1 MPPVITELNLPYLAA
16 FAGTVVVAVRLGD
29 RSASGVGFG
38 MNVLWVRDLTAG
50 VGLGLIFQLA
60 VTVIW
65 AKTGGLT
72 VTDTVVRGVTTGPP
86 SLAIITGV
94 SLFGVL
100 VTAVWEEFVFRGVLI
115 RNAAEGLAARSVSR
129 AGALG
134 GAIVVSGLVFGIPH
148 AFGAAAEY
156 TNPMFGALQ
165 AVVSVSYFVAAYAAT
180 GSLALPI
187 GIHFASNAWLT
198 LVVGKAGSPYPKLFA
213 VERTVTGAI
222 DTLLILLPGA
232 LLIALVLWWARLTG
246 RTGLSVNDA
255 YRRIV
260 ERS

>member
-1 MPPVITELNLPYLAA
+1 LIVTQISRFTGEIVPIAQ
-16 FAGTVVVAVRLGD
+16 VVTGDVA
-29 RSASGVGFG
+29 
-38 MNVLWVRDLTAG
+38 
-50 VGLGLIFQLA
+50 
-60 VTVIW
+60 
-65 AKTGGLT
+65 
-72 VTDTVVRGVTTGPP
+72 
-86 SLAIITGV
+86 
-94 SLFGVL
+94 
-100 VTAVWEEFVFRGVLI
+100 E
-115 RNAAEGLAARSVSR
+115 
-129 AGALG
+129 
-134 GAIVVSGLVFGIPH
+134 
-148 AFGAAAEY
+148 
-156 TNPMFGALQ
+156 
-165 AVVSVSYFVAAYAAT
+165 YAAT

-187 GIHFASNAWLT
+187 GTHFASNAWLT